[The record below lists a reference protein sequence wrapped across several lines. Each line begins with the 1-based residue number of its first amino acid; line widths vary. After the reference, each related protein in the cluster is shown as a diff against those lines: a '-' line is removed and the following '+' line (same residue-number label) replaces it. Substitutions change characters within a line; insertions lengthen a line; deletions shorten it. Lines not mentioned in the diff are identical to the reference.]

1 MVQAQE
7 PHSRSRPCTG
17 GNSEAINL
25 RQWERI
31 RSLFTGDARFED
43 FAFAAD
49 GGPAEFLA
57 TVSAFLTGVRNT
69 HQGFMPI
76 LVDHGPGKIS
86 GPVEHAQRG
95 AGQQDVPSE
104 IPVSAGIHDYVYNV
118 EEPAHRRPP
127 AHRLLAPVADP
138 DRSVL
143 VQASD
148 PGYDV
153 IGPSPDWDR
162 R

>member
-86 GPVEHAQRG
+86 GRWSVHSAEPDSRTYQVRS
-95 AGQQDVPSE
+95 PS
-104 IPVSAGIHDYVYNV
+104 VRASTTTYTTWRNLRTAD
-118 EEPAHRRPP
+118 RRRIDFS
-127 AHRLLAPVADP
+127 RLLQTRIDP
-138 DRSVL
+138 YSCRHRIP
-143 VQASD
+143 ATT
-148 PGYDV
+148 
-153 IGPSPDWDR
+153 
-162 R
+162 